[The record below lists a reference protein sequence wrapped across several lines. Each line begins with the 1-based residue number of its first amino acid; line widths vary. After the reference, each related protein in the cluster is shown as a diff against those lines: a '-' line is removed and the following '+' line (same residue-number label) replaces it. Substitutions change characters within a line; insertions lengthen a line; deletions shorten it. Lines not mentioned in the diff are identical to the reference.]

1 MARANKSIYSAL
13 AANLLI
19 AVTKF
24 IAGAFTNSSSMIAE
38 GIHSTVDTSNQL
50 LLLYGLKKSVKPPD
64 KYRPFGYGKELYF
77 WSFIVSIMIFGLGG
91 VVSISQG
98 ITHMRH
104 PETLVNPGWNYAVL
118 ALSFVFEGASL
129 VVAIKEFDKT
139 RKGLPWW
146 KAIIK
151 SKDPSGFLV
160 LFEDGAAVLGLLIVF
175 VLMVLSHNLNMPFLD
190 GLASVLVG
198 ILLIFVS
205 FILARE
211 SRSLLMGEGLTPE
224 TQQKLKVLV
233 EADEDVIALK
243 SLLSTY
249 QSPKEVLLLM
259 ILTFQADLTTE
270 DLTNA
275 IDRLRD
281 KIKHEYDIIK
291 FVIIQPQSVN
301 IPERD
306 QSEDIYIL

>member
-19 AVTKF
+19 AITKF
-24 IAGAFTNSSSMIAE
+24 VAGAFTNSSSMIAE

-50 LLLYGLKKSVKPPD
+50 LLLYGLKRSVKPAD

-91 VVSISQG
+91 VVSITQG
-98 ITHMRH
+98 IEHIRH
-104 PETLVNPGWNYAVL
+104 PETLVNPGWNYVVL

-129 VVAIKEFDKT
+129 IVAIKEFDKT
-139 RKGLPWW
+139 RDGLPWW

-160 LFEDGAAVLGLLIVF
+160 LFEDGAAVMGLIIVF

-198 ILLIFVS
+198 LLLVFVS

-211 SRSLLMGEGLTPE
+211 SRSLLMGEGLSPE
-224 TQQKLKVLV
+224 TQQKLKELI
-233 EADEDVIALK
+233 EADKDVITVT
-243 SLLSTY
+243 SILSTY
-249 QSPKEVLLLM
+249 QSPKEV
-259 ILTFQADLTTE
+259 ILVLIITFQSDLDTE
-270 DLTNA
+270 ELTAA
-275 IDRLRD
+275 IDRLRSEV
-281 KIKHEYDIIK
+281 KQKYTIIR
-291 FVIIQPQSVN
+291 FVIIQPQSAN
-301 IPERD
+301 IEEGN
-306 QSEDIYIL
+306 QSKDKFLA